1 MAVGVSSTV
10 SASTRSGQSVDVRSK
25 SRNPSSQH
33 RRRGLIPGSWYQDTS
48 RVVALTC
55 LRLPDVQ
62 IRGRKAPD
70 VFLVRTWVRPP
81 RPSVAFEQGS
91 GTKAARGLVAGSSIG
106 DCGIM

>member
-1 MAVGVSSTV
+1 MRLAGYADFAPIGVKSIV
-10 SASTRSGQSVDVRSK
+10 FRSK

-48 RVVALTC
+48 RVALTC

-70 VFLVRTWVRPP
+70 VFLVRTRVRPP

-91 GTKAARGLVAGSSIG
+91 ETKAARGLVAGRSIG

>member
-10 SASTRSGQSVDVRSK
+10 SASMRSGQSLDVRSK

-33 RRRGLIPGSWYQDTS
+33 RRRGLISGRWYQDTS
-48 RVVALTC
+48 RVALTC
-55 LRLPDVQ
+55 LRLPD
-62 IRGRKAPD
+62 RGRKAPD
-70 VFLVRTWVRPP
+70 VFLVRTRVRPP

-91 GTKAARGLVAGSSIG
+91 ETKAARGLVAGRSIG